1 MSDEKETQ
9 GTSEQAGDNASEV
22 AIAEPKSAMTEAVQ
36 PTVDQVVEG
45 KAVEKRKQTMEEA
58 VTALAE
64 TKNALAALDEK
75 DTTKAL
81 DALAQVTG
89 KLELILARQPELAF
103 APVDVQTV
111 VHDVFASTDTIED
124 LLDDAEHALKHG
136 EVQKARHLLSG
147 MASEIVIETTS
158 LPLAT
163 YPKAISAVAPL
174 IDEGKI
180 DEAKAALQAVLGT
193 LVVSNSVVIP
203 LPVERARAML
213 KEAETLAEKSDRST
227 EEDKRLGTMLDDARK
242 QLEMAELLG
251 YGRKKKD
258 FKGIYAQIKEVE
270 GKVKSGKA
278 GKGFFDEI
286 TASFRSLFDR
296 KGVEQ
301 KSEADNDAEKPTGD
315 GGK

>member
-9 GTSEQAGDNASEV
+9 SASGQAGENASEV
-22 AIAEPKSAMTEAVQ
+22 AIAEPKSAMTEVVQ

-45 KAVEKRKQTMEEA
+45 KAAEKRKQTMDEA

-64 TKNALAALDEK
+64 TKNALAALDEN
-75 DTTKAL
+75 DTAKAL
-81 DALAQVTG
+81 EALAQGTG

-103 APVDVQTV
+103 APVDVQTM
-111 VHDVFASTDTIED
+111 VHDVFAGTDTIED

-147 MASEIVIETTS
+147 MASEIVIKTTS

-163 YPKAISAVAPL
+163 YPKALSAVAPL

-180 DEAKAALQAVLGT
+180 DEAKRALQAVLGT
-193 LVVSNSVVIP
+193 LVVSSRVVIP
-203 LPVERARAML
+203 LAVERARALL
-213 KEAETLAEKSDRST
+213 KEAESLAEKSGRST
-227 EEDKRLGTMLDDARK
+227 EEEKRLGAMLDDARE

-251 YGRKKKD
+251 YGRKKSD
-258 FKGIYAQIKEVE
+258 FQAIYDQIKAVKE
-270 GKVKSGKA
+270 KAKSGKS
-278 GKGFFDEI
+278 GKGFFDEV

-296 KGVEQ
+296 K
-301 KSEADNDAEKPTGD
+301 NDDEKI
-315 GGK
+315 

>member
-1 MSDEKETQ
+1 MSDEKKTQ
-9 GTSEQAGDNASEV
+9 DTSDRAGENASEV
-22 AIAEPKSAMTEAVQ
+22 AVAEPKSAMTEAVQ
-36 PTVDQVVEG
+36 PAVDQVVEG
-45 KAVEKRKQTMEEA
+45 KAFEKRKQTMAEA

-64 TKNALAALDEK
+64 TKKALAALDEK
-75 DTTKAL
+75 DTARAL

-111 VHDVFASTDTIED
+111 VHDVFAGTDTIED
-124 LLDDAEHALKHG
+124 LLDEAEHALKHG

-147 MASEIVIETTS
+147 LASEIVIQTTS
-158 LPLAT
+158 IPLAT
-163 YPKAISAVAPL
+163 YPGAIKAVAPL

-180 DEAKAALQAVLGT
+180 DEAKAALQAALGT
-193 LVVSNSVVIP
+193 LVVSSSVAIP

-213 KEAETLAEKSDRST
+213 KEAESLAEKSDRST
-227 EEDKRLGTMLDDARK
+227 EEEKRLGAMLDDARK

-258 FKGIYAQIKEVE
+258 FQEIYDQIKAVAS
-270 GKVKSGKA
+270 KVKSGKS
-278 GKGFFDEI
+278 GKGFFDEL

-296 KGVEQ
+296 KGGEQ
-301 KSEADNDAEKPTGD
+301 KSEADNDADKP
-315 GGK
+315 

>member
-9 GTSEQAGDNASEV
+9 SASGQAGENASEV
-22 AIAEPKSAMTEAVQ
+22 AIAEPKSAMTEVVQ

-45 KAVEKRKQTMEEA
+45 KAAEKRKQTMDEA

-64 TKNALAALDEK
+64 TKNALAALDEN
-75 DTTKAL
+75 DTAKAL
-81 DALAQVTG
+81 EALAQGTG

-103 APVDVQTV
+103 APVDVQTM
-111 VHDVFASTDTIED
+111 VHDVFAGTDTIED

-147 MASEIVIETTS
+147 MASEIVIKTTS

-163 YPKAISAVAPL
+163 YPKALSAVAPL

-180 DEAKAALQAVLGT
+180 DEAKRALQAVLGT
-193 LVVSNSVVIP
+193 LVVSSRVVIP
-203 LPVERARAML
+203 LPVERARALL
-213 KEAETLAEKSDRST
+213 KEAESLAEKSGRST
-227 EEDKRLGTMLDDARK
+227 EEEKRLGAMLDDARE

-251 YGRKKKD
+251 YGRKKSD
-258 FKGIYAQIKEVE
+258 FQAIYDQIKAVKE
-270 GKVKSGKA
+270 KAKSGKS
-278 GKGFFDEI
+278 GKGFFDEV

-296 KGVEQ
+296 K
-301 KSEADNDAEKPTGD
+301 NDDEKI
-315 GGK
+315 

>member
-1 MSDEKETQ
+1 MSDKEVTEN
-9 GTSEQAGDNASEV
+9 TLDQASGNASEV
-22 AIAEPKSAMTEAVQ
+22 AGAEPKSAMVEAVQ
-36 PTVDQVVEG
+36 PAVDQVVEG
-45 KAVEKRKQTMEEA
+45 KTAEKRRQTIGEA
-58 VTALAE
+58 VTALTE

-89 KLELILARQPELAF
+89 KLELLLARSPRLAL

-111 VHDVFASTDTIED
+111 VHDIFAGADTIEAI
-124 LLDDAEHALKHG
+124 LDEAENALKHG

-147 MASEIVIETTS
+147 VASEIVITTTS

-174 IDEGKI
+174 IDQGKI

-193 LVVSNSVVIP
+193 LVSSSVVIP

-213 KEAETLAEKSDRST
+213 KEAESLVEKSDRSA
-227 EEDKRLGTMLDDARK
+227 EEDKRLGALLDDARK
-242 QLEMAELLG
+242 QLAMAELLG
-251 YGRKKKD
+251 YGRMKKD
-258 FKGIYAQIKEVE
+258 FKDIYDQIKSVKE
-270 GKVKSGKA
+270 KAKSGQS
-278 GKGFFDEI
+278 GKGFFDDI
-286 TASFRSLFDR
+286 MATFRSLFDH
-296 KGVEQ
+296 KEDGSLPQ
-301 KSEADNDAEKPTGD
+301 TDADKSRQH

>member
-1 MSDEKETQ
+1 MSDEKETH
-9 GTSEQAGDNASEV
+9 GTSDQVGENASEV

-45 KAVEKRKQTMEEA
+45 KAFEKRKQTMDEA

-64 TKNALAALDEK
+64 TKNALAALDEN
-75 DTTKAL
+75 DTAKAL

-89 KLELILARQPELAF
+89 KLELLLARQPELAF

-111 VHDVFASTDTIED
+111 IHDVFAGTNTIEN
-124 LLDDAEHALKHG
+124 LLDEAEHALKHG

-147 MASEIVIETTS
+147 MASEIVIKTTS

-193 LVVSNSVVIP
+193 LVVSSSVAIP

-213 KEAETLAEKSDRST
+213 KEAESLAEKSDRSA
-227 EEDKRLGTMLDDARK
+227 EEEKRLGVMLDDARK

-251 YGRKKKD
+251 YGRRKKD
-258 FKGIYAQIKEVE
+258 FQAIYDQIKA
-270 GKVKSGKA
+270 VKEKARSGKS

-286 TASFRSLFDR
+286 TASFDSLFDR
-296 KGVEQ
+296 KGGEQ
-301 KSEADNDAEKPTGD
+301 KSEADNDADKPTGD

>member
-1 MSDEKETQ
+1 MSDEEVTEN
-9 GTSEQAGDNASEV
+9 TLDQASGNASEV
-22 AIAEPKSAMTEAVQ
+22 AGAEPKSAMVEAVQ
-36 PTVDQVVEG
+36 PAVDQVVEG
-45 KAVEKRKQTMEEA
+45 KTVEKRRQTIGEA
-58 VTALAE
+58 VTALTE

-89 KLELILARQPELAF
+89 KLELLLARSPRLAL

-111 VHDVFASTDTIED
+111 VHDIFAGADTIEAI
-124 LLDDAEHALKHG
+124 LDEAENALKHG

-147 MASEIVIETTS
+147 VASEIVITTTS

-174 IDEGKI
+174 IDQGKI

-193 LVVSNSVVIP
+193 LVSSSVVIP

-213 KEAETLAEKSDRST
+213 KEAESLVEKSDRSA
-227 EEDKRLGTMLDDARK
+227 EEDKRLGALLDDARK

-251 YGRKKKD
+251 YGRMKKD
-258 FKGIYAQIKEVE
+258 FKDIYDQIKSVKE
-270 GKVKSGKA
+270 KAKSGQS
-278 GKGFFDEI
+278 GKGFFDDI
-286 TASFRSLFDR
+286 MATFRSLFDH
-296 KGVEQ
+296 KEDGSLPQ
-301 KSEADNDAEKPTGD
+301 TDADKSRQH

>member
-9 GTSEQAGDNASEV
+9 SASGQAGENASEV
-22 AIAEPKSAMTEAVQ
+22 AIAEPKSAMTEVVQ

-45 KAVEKRKQTMEEA
+45 KAAEKRKQTMDEA

-64 TKNALAALDEK
+64 TKNALAALDEN
-75 DTTKAL
+75 DTAKAL
-81 DALAQVTG
+81 EALAQGTG

-103 APVDVQTV
+103 APVDVQTM
-111 VHDVFASTDTIED
+111 VHDVFAGTDTIED

-147 MASEIVIETTS
+147 MASEIVIKTTS

-163 YPKAISAVAPL
+163 YPKALSAVAPL

-180 DEAKAALQAVLGT
+180 DEAKRALQAVLGT
-193 LVVSNSVVIP
+193 LVVSSRVVIP
-203 LPVERARAML
+203 LPVERARALL
-213 KEAETLAEKSDRST
+213 KEAESLAEKSGRST
-227 EEDKRLGTMLDDARK
+227 EEEKRLGAMLDDARE

-251 YGRKKKD
+251 YGRKKND
-258 FKGIYAQIKEVE
+258 FQAIYDQIKAVKE
-270 GKVKSGKA
+270 KAKSGKS
-278 GKGFFDEI
+278 GKGFFDEV

-296 KGVEQ
+296 K
-301 KSEADNDAEKPTGD
+301 NDDEKI
-315 GGK
+315 

>member
-9 GTSEQAGDNASEV
+9 SASGQAGENVSEV
-22 AIAEPKSAMTEAVQ
+22 AIAEPKSAMTEVVQ

-45 KAVEKRKQTMEEA
+45 KAAEKRKQTMDEA

-64 TKNALAALDEK
+64 TKNALAALDEN
-75 DTTKAL
+75 DTAKAL
-81 DALAQVTG
+81 EALAQGTG

-103 APVDVQTV
+103 APVDVQTM
-111 VHDVFASTDTIED
+111 VHDVFAGTDTIED

-147 MASEIVIETTS
+147 MASEIVIKTTS

-163 YPKAISAVAPL
+163 YPKALSAVAPL

-180 DEAKAALQAVLGT
+180 DEAKRALQAVLGT
-193 LVVSNSVVIP
+193 LVVSSRVVIP
-203 LPVERARAML
+203 LAVERARALL
-213 KEAETLAEKSDRST
+213 KEAESLAEKSGRST
-227 EEDKRLGTMLDDARK
+227 EEEKRLGAMLDDARE

-251 YGRKKKD
+251 YGRKKSD
-258 FKGIYAQIKEVE
+258 FQAIYDQIKAVKE
-270 GKVKSGKA
+270 KAKSGKS
-278 GKGFFDEI
+278 GKGFFDEV

-296 KGVEQ
+296 K
-301 KSEADNDAEKPTGD
+301 NDDEKI
-315 GGK
+315 